1 MEVLRQLCYLSEA
14 AHLRQPRTRG
24 QRQRLRVLPQVVGQA
39 LQCQLM
45 PLLVPLLLL
54 TRMQRAVP
62 TGSMKLPRLL
72 IRVQRYL
79 VEKTEELV
87 AQEDDE

>member
-14 AHLRQPRTRG
+14 VHLRQPRTRG

-79 VEKTEELV
+79 VKETEELV
-87 AQEDDE
+87 AKEDDE